1 VTDEE
6 KENRMAIGPVQM
18 LVVGFEGPK
27 FKGEILEELKR
38 LKDEDI
44 IRLIDLVV
52 IKKDE
57 QGNIE
62 TLHQSDLTGEEA
74 MEFGAIAGALIG
86 LGAAG
91 EEGAEAGAVAGAEAL
106 ADRQVFDDDQV
117 WYAADE
123 IPNNTAAGVA
133 LIEHRWAIPLRDA
146 IIRAN
151 GIPLIDEWI
160 HPTDLVA
167 AGLKMAEVE
176 AQPA

>member
-1 VTDEE
+1 
-6 KENRMAIGPVQM
+6 MAIGPVQM

-44 IRLIDLVV
+44 IRLIDLAV
-52 IKKDE
+52 IKKDDD
-57 QGNIE
+57 GNVE
-62 TLHQSDLTGEEA
+62 TLHKSDLSDDEA

-86 LGAAG
+86 LGAGG

-106 ADRQVFDDDQV
+106 ADGQVFDDDQV
-117 WYAADE
+117 WYAADA
-123 IPNNTAAGVA
+123 IPNGTAAGIA

-146 IIRAN
+146 IVRAN

-167 AGLKMAEVE
+167 AGLKAAALET
-176 AQPA
+176 QPA

>member
-1 VTDEE
+1 VSDDEE
-6 KENRMAIGPVQM
+6 ENRMAIGPVQM
-18 LVVGFEGPK
+18 LVVGFEGPE

-52 IKKDE
+52 VKKDE
-57 QGNIE
+57 SGNVE
-62 TLHQSDLTGEEA
+62 TLHKSDLSEDEA

-91 EEGAEAGAVAGAEAL
+91 EEGAEVGAVAGAEAL
-106 ADRQVFDDDQV
+106 ADRQVFDDEQV

-123 IPNNTAAGVA
+123 IPNGTAAGIA

-167 AGLKMAEVE
+167 AGLKIAEVE
-176 AQPA
+176 TQPA